1 MMMCAVLLVFLLGF
15 CALCSLIRARW
26 VRHVY
31 HVDAIEKA
39 LREKNQK

>member
-1 MMMCAVLLVFLLGF
+1 MSVCAVLLVCLLGF
-15 CALCSLIRARW
+15 CALCSVIRARW